1 VLRRPIPRRGLSKEH
16 QEIVEATLAR
26 DAKRAC
32 TLLSQHIENTARAV
46 DAAIFGTDMPVRKTR
61 RARS

>member
-1 VLRRPIPRRGLSKEH
+1 LSKEH
-16 QEIVEATLAR
+16 EEIVEATLAR

-32 TLLSQHIENTARAV
+32 ALLSQHIENTASAV
-46 DAAIFGTDMPVRKTR
+46 DTAIFGADVPVRKAR